1 MPNVKILVLE
11 LFANVPEAL
20 QVCKKSYIIS
30 LCEITLISQ
39 FENWYFNLIGDPFV
53 RCNDNPCSQD
63 PCGQNADCE
72 AQGARAVCR
81 CR

>member
-1 MPNVKILVLE
+1 MYDTKRFPKMKFIL
-11 LFANVPEAL
+11 
-20 QVCKKSYIIS
+20 
-30 LCEITLISQ
+30 
-39 FENWYFNLIGDPFV
+39 GDPFV

>member
-1 MPNVKILVLE
+1 MPNVKIQGLE

-20 QVCKKSYIIS
+20 QVCKKIRY
-30 LCEITLISQ
+30 
-39 FENWYFNLIGDPFV
+39 NLYEKLHKLKFILGDPFV

>member
-11 LFANVPEAL
+11 LFANVPEVL
-20 QVCKKSYIIS
+20 QVCKKTFIIS
-30 LCEITLISQ
+30 MYDTKKFHKMKFIL
-39 FENWYFNLIGDPFV
+39 GDPFV

>member
-1 MPNVKILVLE
+1 MYD
-11 LFANVPEAL
+11 
-20 QVCKKSYIIS
+20 KKV
-30 LCEITLISQ
+30 SQ
-39 FENWYFNLIGDPFV
+39 FENWYFDLIGDPFV

>member
-1 MPNVKILVLE
+1 MYDTKRFHKMKFIL
-11 LFANVPEAL
+11 
-20 QVCKKSYIIS
+20 
-30 LCEITLISQ
+30 
-39 FENWYFNLIGDPFV
+39 GDPFV